1 MSRSPI
7 SSAYAIRIGFNATA
21 PGPSATGEW
30 GNFWDWDPSVP
41 EMIQL
46 SQLKLIFE
54 CCCLSLPVVHD
65 TLASFDMTEQCLLY
79 SCLSFGYAKGA
90 GVCSHVTETNPDWI
104 ALPFIFDHH
113 FYGDATLAEE
123 RRGES

>member
-1 MSRSPI
+1 
-7 SSAYAIRIGFNATA
+7 
-21 PGPSATGEW
+21 
-30 GNFWDWDPSVP
+30 
-41 EMIQL
+41 MIQL

-90 GVCSHVTETNPDWI
+90 GVCSHVTETIPTGLHYHSSLTITSMVTQPW
-104 ALPFIFDHH
+104 LRS
-113 FYGDATLAEE
+113 GEE
-123 RRGES
+123 NRKLLYSFQVVHPSS